1 VRKVRR
7 KAAAAGPP
15 GHIAE
20 RLRRLRE
27 IMHRRNLSAFL
38 VTDPVDQFYLTG
50 FDGED
55 GAALISAKR
64 VYLMTDSRFDEVADR
79 HAPWAS
85 KIVRRGGLTEA
96 VGKLLNR
103 RRVRRVGI
111 QSSHISMHDAAELR
125 RVVGATRLV
134 AMPGVADELRLCK
147 DATELVTIRRAI
159 DIAQKAFIATNR
171 RIRIGL
177 SERRIAADLE
187 HEMRRLGADAASF
200 PTIVAIGPNG
210 SLPHARPGDRRVER
224 GSAIL
229 IDWGARVGG
238 YCSDLTRVVFVARI
252 PPRLGKVYQ
261 VVLDAQLRAIQ
272 AIRPQVRAD
281 RVDAVARRRITR
293 AGYGKRF
300 GHGLGHGLGLK
311 VHEQPRVSRLSK
323 AELQVGM
330 VFTVEPGVYLPGVG
344 GVRIEDD
351 VLVTPEGVEVL
362 STLGKDLQ
370 DMVL

>member
-1 VRKVRR
+1 MKKARRQASTVR
-7 KAAAAGPP
+7 PP
-15 GHIAE
+15 RHIGE

-27 IMHRRNLSAFL
+27 VMHRRNLSAFL
-38 VTDPVDQFYLTG
+38 ITNPTDQFYLTG

-55 GAALISAKR
+55 GAALISPNR
-64 VYLMTDSRFDEVADR
+64 VYLITDSRFDEAADL
-79 HAPWAS
+79 HASWAR
-85 KIVRRGGLTEA
+85 KIVRRGGLMEA
-96 VGKLLNR
+96 AGRLINR
-103 RRVRRVGI
+103 RRLPRIGI
-111 QSSHISMHDAAELR
+111 QPAHISMRDATELR
-125 RVVGATRLV
+125 RATSETRLV
-134 AMPGVADELRLCK
+134 PVQEAVDQLRLCK
-147 DATELVTIRRAI
+147 DQMELDAIRRAI
-159 DIAQKAFIATNR
+159 DIAQKAFTATR
-171 RIRIGL
+171 RQIRPGL
-177 SERRIAADLE
+177 SERQIAADLE
-187 HEMRRLGADAASF
+187 HRMRRLGADAASF
-200 PTIVAIGPNG
+200 PTIVAVGPNA

-224 GSAIL
+224 GSAVL

-238 YCSDLTRVVFVARI
+238 YCSDLTRVVFVVRI

-281 RVDAVARRRITR
+281 RVDAVARRRIAR

-300 GHGLGHGLGLK
+300 GHGLGHGVGLD

-323 AELQVGM
+323 TEFQPGM

-351 VLVTPEGVEVL
+351 VLVTTDGVEVL
-362 STLGKDLQ
+362 STLGKDLK

>member
-1 VRKVRR
+1 VYRARR
-7 KAAAAGPP
+7 KAEMARPAS
-15 GHIAE
+15 HIAE

-27 IMHRRNLSAFL
+27 VMRRRNLSAFL
-38 VTDPVDQFYLTG
+38 VTDPSDQFYLTG

-55 GAALISAKR
+55 GAALISPNR
-64 VYLMTDSRFDEVADR
+64 VYLITDGRFDEAADL
-79 HAPWAS
+79 HASWAR
-85 KIVRRGGLTEA
+85 KIVRRGGLMEA
-96 VGKLLNR
+96 ASKLINR
-103 RRVRRVGI
+103 RRMVRVGI
-111 QSSHISMHDAAELR
+111 QPTHISMQDAAELR
-125 RVVGATRLV
+125 RSASAARLV
-134 AMPGVADELRLCK
+134 PVREALDDLRLRK
-147 DATELVTIRRAI
+147 DGTELAAIRRAI
-159 DIAQKAFIATNR
+159 DIAQKAFTATRR
-171 RIRIGL
+171 RIRPGR
-177 SERRIAADLE
+177 SERQIAADLE

-200 PTIVAIGPNG
+200 PTIVAMGPNA

-252 PPRLGKVYQ
+252 PPRLGRVYQ
-261 VVLDAQLRAIQ
+261 VVLDAQLTAIQ
-272 AIRPQVRAD
+272 AIRPQVQAD
-281 RVDAVARRRITR
+281 RVDSVARRRIRR

-300 GHGLGHGLGLK
+300 GHGLGHGIGLD

-323 AELQVGM
+323 AELQPGM

-351 VLVTPEGVEVL
+351 VLVTTDGVEVL
-362 STLGKDLQ
+362 STLGKDLK